1 MRRKSKEQWSRAEA
15 SAGEIV
21 VGFAWVVFYIAL
33 VGWGWTRD
41 AMVLLAERGPTGLF

>member
-15 SAGEIV
+15 SGEIV